1 MQHFSS
7 YLFLQVTFVDNVCG
21 GGVSCSSVDFDSVGV
36 AVTFADVIVYV
47 GGLSFA
53 IEEEGTDRSSIELP
67 GYQSYVISK

>member
-1 MQHFSS
+1 M
-7 YLFLQVTFVDNVCG
+7 
-21 GGVSCSSVDFDSVGV
+21 
-36 AVTFADVIVYV
+36 AVTFADVILYV